1 MRLLER
7 RCRQPAMLLLIN
19 VYAILLSSFIASVS
33 GNASATPEA
42 VVVSN
47 PSQFQRAVRQ
57 GVNHIVIAEHLDMTN
72 TPRFS
77 ETTIMDAGMIAIV
90 PNEQNEYTKSIRV
103 RPSATQIQC
112 CNMYLN
118 SILCLLIA
126 IESVSPYLSCV

>member
-1 MRLLER
+1 MRLLEG

-19 VYAILLSSFIASVS
+19 VYVILLLSSIASVS

-77 ETTIMDAGMIAIV
+77 ETTIMDAGMIFIV
-90 PNEQNEYTKSIRV
+90 PNDQNEYTKSIRV
-103 RPSATQIQC
+103 RRSATQMQC
-112 CNMYLN
+112 CNL
-118 SILCLLIA
+118 
-126 IESVSPYLSCV
+126 